1 MKVNLS
7 ISHIFL
13 ILKLKSF
20 NYIIFQVKVI
30 YFLLL
35 YKRKILVEIKLLAKK
50 SLLYKRKKKLHK

>member
-50 SLLYKRKKKLHK
+50 SLLKKKKKIA